1 MYLLFIGSFHTK
13 TTSSKIV
20 HSWCEFKSVAIVFE
34 WLSLSLCAH
43 PNLPLYTQIWF
54 SVLFNRESY
63 DWILFQLHTI
73 PLYGLKSGERKSV
86 NLNKIFSFHY
96 RASAKSYWNQWMR
109 VQFELNWEN
118 TWLWNFEWCHSERI
132 TNEQNQF
139 SLIRCKRL
147 VRIQ

>member
-34 WLSLSLCAH
+34 RLSLSLCAH

-96 RASAKSYWNQWMR
+96 EWLRASARQLLRSVNAGTIWVELRKYLAMELRMMPQRKNNERTKSI
-109 VQFELNWEN
+109 FFN
-118 TWLWNFEWCHSERI
+118 TM
-132 TNEQNQF
+132 
-139 SLIRCKRL
+139 
-147 VRIQ
+147 